1 MASFIEEQMGQKY
14 GWKDGYVSPA
24 KRRFWAVIPALGLI
38 GGIVVER
45 IWHYQA
51 AVPVGLVCGLLLGFV
66 VAALRGKD
74 EL

>member
-1 MASFIEEQMGQKY
+1 MGRQY

-24 KRRFWAVIPALGLI
+24 KRRFWAAIPAVGML
-38 GGIVVER
+38 GGIIIER
-45 IWHYQA
+45 IYHYPA
-51 AVPVGLVCGLLLGFV
+51 AIPMGLVCGLLLGFV